1 MALAKI
7 VHPSSKITR
16 KFHSLNLPKIK
27 FLSFYDVI
35 FFVNIYCWQTNNFPQ
50 DGLTELPDEILEFI
64 LSLMTLKEM
73 QRTSVLSRRWR
84 DLWTFVT
91 HNLVFDHPNL
101 LSLRKK
107 MTNLNFMVRTE
118 SGWVKILSYGR
129 TDSNWID
136 IKSSEMSSFVSWVNQ
151 VLELHQGNTID
162 AFRVSFYMNASF
174 TQEIDN

>member
-27 FLSFYDVI
+27 FLSLYDVI
-35 FFVNIYCWQTNNFPQ
+35 FFANIYCWQTNNFPQ
-50 DGLTELPDEILEFI
+50 DGLTATPDEILEFI
-64 LSLMTLKEM
+64 LSLLTLKEM

-118 SGWVKILSYGR
+118 FGLVKILSFGR
-129 TDSNWID
+129 IDSNLSLNI
-136 IKSSEMSSFVSWVNQ
+136 IINLSEITHKHRKLTEHNKAQKIPTSIHDMAYDSKKINKKW
-151 VLELHQGNTID
+151 
-162 AFRVSFYMNASF
+162 
-174 TQEIDN
+174 

>member
-27 FLSFYDVI
+27 FLSLYDVI
-35 FFVNIYCWQTNNFPQ
+35 FFANIYCWQTNNFPQ
-50 DGLTELPDEILEFI
+50 DGLTEFPDEILEFI
-64 LSLMTLKEM
+64 LSLLTLKEM

-118 SGWVKILSYGR
+118 FGLVKILSFGR
-129 TDSNWID
+129 TDSNLSLNI
-136 IKSSEMSSFVSWVNQ
+136 IINLSEITHKHRKLIEHNKAQKIPTSIHDMAYDSKKINKKW
-151 VLELHQGNTID
+151 
-162 AFRVSFYMNASF
+162 
-174 TQEIDN
+174 